1 MIEDVQS
8 RRRVLLQLT
17 RRAGRGIASHIET
30 RLGGAHRARV
40 VVVLACVLGLSGADT
55 ATVGAS
61 ATELRSGLGITNTDI
76 GLLVAVTSLVGAL
89 ATLPFGV
96 LADRVRRTWTLGFAI
111 ALWSAA
117 MFWSAIVTNFDELLL
132 SRLFLGIVTAAAGPL
147 VASLVGD
154 YFPAAER
161 GRIYGYILA
170 GELLGAGFGF
180 AVTGDIA
187 TISWRAAFVVLAIPA
202 LVLAWF
208 VVKLPEPP
216 RGATAPLESVT
227 PAAEP
232 VRPSEEEKVSDAH
245 QLARDHGI
253 EPDPELVLRHESIG
267 FAAAVRYVLRVR
279 TNVILIAASACGY
292 YFLAGIQ
299 TFGSEFAKDQYR
311 INQAFANVL
320 LLLVGVGAVA
330 GVLAG
335 GFLGDWLV
343 RKRYLKGRILI
354 SVIAASGATVLF
366 VPALFSRT
374 AWGALP
380 YLALAAM
387 ALSAQNPPLDAA
399 RLDIMPSQ
407 LWGRAEAIRTV
418 LRGFAQAL
426 APLLF
431 GVVSD
436 HVFGGGRSGLQMT
449 FVVML
454 LPMAASAA
462 LLYRSLATY
471 PRDVA
476 SAAAS
481 ADVADEWS
489 WDEGR

>member
-1 MIEDVQS
+1 VQS
-8 RRRVLLQLT
+8 RRQLLLRLT
-17 RRAGRGIASHIET
+17 RRAGRALASHVEV
-30 RLGGAHRARV
+30 RLGGAARARV
-40 VVVLACVLGLSGADT
+40 VVVLACVLGLSGADF

-76 GLLVAVTSLVGAL
+76 GLLVAVSSLVAAF
-89 ATLPFGV
+89 ATMPFGV
-96 LADRVRRTWTLGFAI
+96 LADRVRRTWTLGAAI
-111 ALWSAA
+111 ALWSVA
-117 MFWSAIVTNFDELLL
+117 MFWSAIVTNFNELLL

-187 TISWRAAFVVLAIPA
+187 TISWRAAFVVLAVPA

-208 VVKLPEPP
+208 VVKLPEPR
-216 RGATAPLESVT
+216 RGGTAPLESVHPH
-227 PAAEP
+227 PAAAKDDGQP
-232 VRPSEEEKVSDAH
+232 RDAH
-245 QLARDHGI
+245 QLAREHGI
-253 EPDPELVLRHESIG
+253 EPDPTLVLRHETVG
-267 FAAAVRYVLRVR
+267 FAAAVSHVLRVR
-279 TNVILIAASACGY
+279 TNLVLIAASACGY

-299 TFGSEFAKDQYR
+299 TFGSEFAKQQYR
-311 INQAFANVL
+311 IDQAFANVL
-320 LLLVGVGAVA
+320 LLLVGVGAVV

-343 RKRYLKGRILI
+343 RRRYLKGRILV
-354 SVIAASGATVLF
+354 SVVSATGATVLF
-366 VPALFSRT
+366 VPALLSHT

-399 RLDIMPSQ
+399 RLDIMPAQ

-418 LRGFAQAL
+418 LRGLAQAL

-431 GVVSD
+431 GLVSD
-436 HVFGGGRSGLQMT
+436 HVFGGGRFGLQMT

-454 LPMAASAA
+454 VPLAGSAA
-462 LLYRSLATY
+462 LLYRALETY

-481 ADVADEWS
+481 ADATDEWS
-489 WDEGR
+489 WDDHR

>member
-1 MIEDVQS
+1 MRS
-8 RRRVLLQLT
+8 RRQQLLHLT
-17 RRAGRGIASHIET
+17 GRAGRAVASHIEV
-30 RLGGAHRARV
+30 RLGGGTRARV
-40 VVVLACVLGLSGADT
+40 IVVLACVLGLSGADT

-76 GLLVAVTSLVGAL
+76 GLLVAVTSLVAAV
-89 ATLPFGV
+89 ATMPFGI
-96 LADRVRRTWTLGFAI
+96 LADRVRRTWTLGIAI
-111 ALWSAA
+111 ALWSVA
-117 MFWSAIVTNFDELLL
+117 MFWSAIVTNFGELLL
-132 SRLFLGIVTAAAGPL
+132 SRLFLGVVTAAAGPL

-154 YFPAAER
+154 YFPANER
-161 GRIYGYILA
+161 GRIYGFILA

-187 TISWRAAFVVLAIPA
+187 TLSWRAAFVVLAVPA

-208 VVKLPEPP
+208 VVKLPEPT
-216 RGATAPLESVT
+216 RGGTAPLESIHPQR
-227 PAAEP
+227 PAKPQREEG
-232 VRPSEEEKVSDAH
+232 RPSDAQ
-245 QLARDHGI
+245 QLAREHGI
-253 EPDPELVLRHESIG
+253 EPDPTLVLHEPVSLRE
-267 FAAAVRYVLRVR
+267 AVSHVLRVR
-279 TNVILIAASACGY
+279 TNVVLIAASACGY
-292 YFLAGIQ
+292 YFLAGVQ

-320 LLLVGVGAVA
+320 LLLVGIGAVV

-335 GFLGDWLV
+335 GLLGDGLV
-343 RKRYLKGRILI
+343 RRRFLNGRIYI
-354 SVIAASGATVLF
+354 SVVAAAGATVLF

-380 YLALAAM
+380 YLALAAL

-399 RLDIMPSQ
+399 RLDIMPPQ

-418 LRGFAQAL
+418 LRSFAQAL
-426 APLLF
+426 APLIF
-431 GVVSD
+431 GAVSD
-436 HVFGGGRSGLQMT
+436 HVFGGGRTGLQLT

-454 LPMAASAA
+454 VPLGGSAVLLFRA
-462 LLYRSLATY
+462 LKTY

-481 ADVADEWS
+481 ADAADEWS
-489 WDEGR
+489 WDDRPA

>member
-1 MIEDVQS
+1 VQG
-8 RRRVLLQLT
+8 RRQVLLRLT
-17 RRAGRGIASHIET
+17 ARAGRALASHIEV
-30 RLGGAHRARV
+30 RLGGATRARV
-40 VVVLACVLGLSGADT
+40 VVVLACVLGLSGADF

-76 GLLVAVTSLVGAL
+76 GLLVAVTSLVAAV
-89 ATLPFGV
+89 ATMPFGV
-96 LADRVRRTWTLGFAI
+96 LADRVRRTWTLGAAI
-111 ALWSAA
+111 ALWSIA
-117 MFWSAIVTNFDELLL
+117 MFWSAIVTNFNELLL

-161 GRIYGYILA
+161 GRIYGYVLA

-187 TISWRAAFVVLAIPA
+187 TISWRAAFVVLAVPA

-208 VVKLPEPP
+208 VVKLPEPR
-216 RGATAPLESVT
+216 RGGTAPLESIH
-227 PAAEP
+227 PHPEAAKDE
-232 VRPSEEEKVSDAH
+232 VRPSDAQ
-245 QLARDHGI
+245 QLAREHGI
-253 EPDPELVLRHESIG
+253 EPDPGLVLRHETVG
-267 FAAAVRYVLRVR
+267 FATAVSHVLRVR
-279 TNVILIAASACGY
+279 TNLVLIAASACGY
-292 YFLAGIQ
+292 YFLGGIQ
-299 TFGSEFAKDQYR
+299 TFGSEFAKEQYR
-311 INQAFANVL
+311 INQAFANIL
-320 LLLVGVGAVA
+320 LLLVGIGAVI

-343 RKRYLKGRILI
+343 RKRYLKGRILV
-354 SVIAASGATVLF
+354 SVIAATGATVLF

-380 YLALAAM
+380 YLALAAL

-399 RLDIMPSQ
+399 RLDIMPAQ

-418 LRGFAQAL
+418 LRGVAQAL

-431 GVVSD
+431 GLVSD
-436 HVFGGGRSGLQMT
+436 YVFGGGRSGLQLT

-454 LPMAASAA
+454 FPLGASAA
-462 LLYRSLATY
+462 LLYRALDTY

-481 ADVADEWS
+481 ADAADEWS
-489 WDEGR
+489 WDDHR